1 MVLSF
6 TALQDSGVNISV
18 HEIQDN
24 NKTTELRLAS
34 ERYSV
39 RSPLVRLLI
48 CSCTVHVAQTV
59 HVAERFYKTHRL
71 AFRLLCRWVLLDI
84 L

>member
-39 RSPLVRLLI
+39 RSPLVLAAHLLMYRS
-48 CSCTVHVAQTV
+48 CSSNRSCS
-59 HVAERFYKTHRL
+59 
-71 AFRLLCRWVLLDI
+71 
-84 L
+84 